1 MYVVYYMPAGRAKDP
16 WVFHFIYLPR
26 PYGVRGRVGG
36 WHKRNAKRRVGN
48 CGAECVRAALSCVR
62 AQPGRGLP
70 ARRPY
75 APHSPPRE
83 RANRGW
89 VQPRVVC
96 RRALQL
102 TPLPLHTHPTQP
114 WCCGPVACGRTLAR
128 RASSAAD
135 GGGDR
140 CACARRSQH
149 PLVGFGTYK
158 IGFVPASSN
167 TAGDAQ
173 RAPEQQQ
180 RARTHARTQARTQAR
195 MHARTLSHPQPWPRR
210 G

>member
-1 MYVVYYMPAGRAKDP
+1 MRRYHVSARSPGGVSLHGALTRLTLRRASARTGAGCSHA
-16 WVFHFIYLPR
+16 
-26 PYGVRGRVGG
+26 
-36 WHKRNAKRRVGN
+36 
-48 CGAECVRAALSCVR
+48 SCVD
-62 AQPGRGLP
+62 AG
-70 ARRPY
+70 
-75 APHSPPRE
+75 
-83 RANRGW
+83 
-89 VQPRVVC
+89 
-96 RRALQL
+96 ALQL

-180 RARTHARTQARTQAR
+180 RARTHARTQARTHAR
-195 MHARTLSHPQPWPRR
+195 THACTHTHARTHARTLSHPQPWPRR